1 MNDISVIKPKNKELN
16 SLRAKFGL
24 LKAGVQEGNCFV
36 CNMAQKMDDET
47 RASFID
53 VFFSKVT
60 QMSIVE
66 ALSSEGFMISKTT
79 LGDARRKCFN
89 DQKKN
94 TCGLK

>member
-16 SLRAKFGL
+16 SLQAKLGL

-36 CNMAQKMDDET
+36 CSLAQKMDDET
-47 RASFID
+47 RASFVD

-60 QMSIVE
+60 QISIVE
-66 ALSSEGFMISKTT
+66 ALSSEGFVISKTT
-79 LGDARRKCFN
+79 LGDARRRCFN

-94 TCGLK
+94 MCGLK